1 MPAGCGWEEQGR
13 KIEVACSP
21 ALKGS
26 FRDLGGGGGD
36 DIKQDKFGKRSIG
49 SAFSQALGLRFPG
62 NFTDCFLKRTAVL
75 QILTSHRIL
84 AQLRTRGLGER
95 TVCYVQQGTPGEVE
109 KRTDAGGGGER
120 GEQGNGPLSTCKD
133 ISSPMFPQREDR
145 VPRCWLWEGIQ
156 SHAAQRRQDSI
167 RAVDP

>member
-62 NFTDCFLKRTAVL
+62 NFTDRFLKRTAVL

-84 AQLRTRGLGER
+84 AQLRTRGLGEQ

-109 KRTDAGGGGER
+109 KRTDAGGGGGGAGGAGER
-120 GEQGNGPLSTCKD
+120 TAVHLQGHL
-133 ISSPMFPQREDR
+133 
-145 VPRCWLWEGIQ
+145 
-156 SHAAQRRQDSI
+156 
-167 RAVDP
+167 